1 MAALVIHASK
11 DAESTR
17 ALFIDPALTISK
29 AQSLGKKGWQ
39 VHVTD
44 ADGHIYYPDRF
55 DELLRFAQK
64 KTPR

>member
-17 ALFIDPALTISK
+17 ALFIDPALTVSK
-29 AQSLGKKGWQ
+29 ARSLVQKGWQ

-44 ADGHIYYPDRF
+44 ADGHIFHPDRF
-55 DELLRFAQK
+55 DELLKFAQK
-64 KTPR
+64 KTLR